1 MTRVLAI
8 AGLLCLSLFAGDGG
22 AAYAQQGRVI
32 QTLPKQ
38 LKTPK
43 RAHRPVVE
51 EPKWDIK
58 PSGDEVAEYYP
69 AAAGSR
75 GLDGR
80 ATISCAVRASGIL
93 SNCLLVSESPEGY
106 GFGEAAIKLSSRFK
120 MKPRMVDG
128 VPVEGGSVR
137 IPISFSSPE
146 PDPQSLK
153 PVEATAA
160 PTLTSEQ
167 YAKALGQAATCQQ
180 LLKVAAFVEDA
191 RPLILNAANENKDEF
206 ETSDDFV
213 ERYNRGVF
221 DPLGGARFLIVK
233 LKLSD
238 NGLSYDA
245 DREIFS
251 YEWKRIEGGSD
262 PNCIRVCTVKWQLE
276 DVAFSRRVEFSVPL
290 DVAPKVKNGSH
301 IVIGYPIDKMR
312 IKRDGGR
319 LSMTSDSRCTVLV
332 SGEGAFA
339 ATSPLWFDRPAGY

>member
-1 MTRVLAI
+1 
-8 AGLLCLSLFAGDGG
+8 
-22 AAYAQQGRVI
+22 
-32 QTLPKQ
+32 
-38 LKTPK
+38 
-43 RAHRPVVE
+43 
-51 EPKWDIK
+51 
-58 PSGDEVAEYYP
+58 
-69 AAAGSR
+69 
-75 GLDGR
+75 
-80 ATISCAVRASGIL
+80 
-93 SNCLLVSESPEGY
+93 
-106 GFGEAAIKLSSRFK
+106 
-120 MKPRMVDG
+120 
-128 VPVEGGSVR
+128 
-137 IPISFSSPE
+137 
-146 PDPQSLK
+146 
-153 PVEATAA
+153 
-160 PTLTSEQ
+160 
-167 YAKALGQAATCQQ
+167 

-191 RPLILNAANENKDEF
+191 RPLILNAANENKGEF

-251 YEWKRIEGGSD
+251 YAWKPFEGGSD
-262 PNCIRVCTVKWQLE
+262 PSCNRVCTVNWQLE
-276 DVAFSRRVEFSVPL
+276 DVVFSRRVEFSVPL

-312 IKRDGGR
+312 IKRDDGR